1 MEGLRWWLVLL
12 TAVMFSMSGCATAG
26 APSRPYSSSIASANN
41 AR

>member
-26 APSRPYSSSIASANN
+26 APPQPFSSSIASPNT